1 MNQEPLPQ
9 IHLIRD
15 TDLSVFAYELHI
27 FAGDFLRECEFN
39 MRSLATNTGADSIA
53 IMGKNHM
60 WLSDALFAYCST
72 ADLHQMIL
80 TTEFIGARAFLFHTD
95 RSEGGHLYGDV
106 LMMDLDTL
114 RQDIKRNILYP
125 CGVNIE
131 RKDGSA
137 ATVSLKEWTEMELY
151 EKDALKSW
159 GFSYAPNQVTEW
171 QYHYSTM
178 FRQWM
183 DQAFRYMPQDLEER
197 LNMQYMEAAQ
207 NPDMDKYR
215 IPQGMG
221 IDSLEAMRQGSI
233 DGEQKAYEI
242 VVAAAKQWE
251 QQAAATQTINRA
263 LEYLR
268 TPEIEHTGNQW
279 KDTDNWRADQKI
291 SNRVYQMTCS
301 IWEDTKYDRET
312 KQSVPIAWYVTW
324 EVRIHSPKQGYGA
337 KIAGQNQKRYT
348 DKNAAIKYLD
358 GRKKAYSHLF
368 TEISPPIPKE
378 YEHHFMVHGTLLPGY
393 TVEGLEQAKT
403 EHAAAEVSEGGI
415 FTPENQ
421 EKPSVLGKLSVAK
434 TQEKTPTTPG
444 TAMKKKEDIQL

>member
-1 MNQEPLPQ
+1 MDQEPLPQ

-39 MRSLATNTGADSIA
+39 MRSLATNAGADSIA

-95 RSEGGHLYGDV
+95 RREGGHLYGDV

-131 RKDGSA
+131 RKDGSV
-137 ATVSLKEWTEMELY
+137 ATVSLKEWTGMELY

-197 LNMQYMEAAQ
+197 LNMQYMEQ
-207 NPDMDKYR
+207 PRTR
-215 IPQGMG
+215 IWISTAYHRERQSRCFFMTKPLCIAFFHPVRRKLRPSRQSLRACGMKITG
-221 IDSLEAMRQGSI
+221 SLPLHR
-233 DGEQKAYEI
+233 
-242 VVAAAKQWE
+242 
-251 QQAAATQTINRA
+251 
-263 LEYLR
+263 
-268 TPEIEHTGNQW
+268 
-279 KDTDNWRADQKI
+279 
-291 SNRVYQMTCS
+291 
-301 IWEDTKYDRET
+301 
-312 KQSVPIAWYVTW
+312 
-324 EVRIHSPKQGYGA
+324 RI
-337 KIAGQNQKRYT
+337 
-348 DKNAAIKYLD
+348 
-358 GRKKAYSHLF
+358 
-368 TEISPPIPKE
+368 
-378 YEHHFMVHGTLLPGY
+378 
-393 TVEGLEQAKT
+393 
-403 EHAAAEVSEGGI
+403 
-415 FTPENQ
+415 
-421 EKPSVLGKLSVAK
+421 
-434 TQEKTPTTPG
+434 
-444 TAMKKKEDIQL
+444 